1 MLELGADTQ
10 SIEQSDKGAG
20 LGKTRVEPRPKAPE
34 SLLME
39 PSKKF
44 EFLKPLLMIVT
55 IIAMI
60 LVITGALINGTDR
73 IINASNERIDR
84 LEDALNE
91 RVDRL
96 EDTLN
101 KRIDRLED
109 SLTMRIDNTNKRIDD
124 TNKRIDVLIGSS
136 ENRFSLDG
144 SVRGDVES
152 PLTSEIMP

>member
-10 SIEQSDKGAG
+10 SIEQSDKGSG
-20 LGKTRVEPRPKAPE
+20 LGKTRVEPRPTAPE

-60 LVITGALINGTDR
+60 VVITGTLINGTDR

-84 LEDALNE
+84 LEDTLTM
-91 RVDRL
+91 RIDRL
-96 EDTLN
+96 EDTL
-101 KRIDRLED
+101 
-109 SLTMRIDNTNKRIDD
+109 TMRIDDTNKRIDDTNKRIGD

-136 ENRFSLDG
+136 EK
-144 SVRGDVES
+144 
-152 PLTSEIMP
+152 

>member
-20 LGKTRVEPRPKAPE
+20 LGKTRVEPRPTAPE

-60 LVITGALINGTDR
+60 LVITGTLINGTDR

-84 LEDALNE
+84 LED
-91 RVDRL
+91 
-96 EDTLN
+96 TLN

-109 SLTMRIDNTNKRIDD
+109 TLTMRIDDTNKRIDN

-136 ENRFSLDG
+136 EK
-144 SVRGDVES
+144 
-152 PLTSEIMP
+152 